1 MFESV
6 TILDIFLSV
15 LILFAAYCSGIY
27 LLQKIYHLSVQE
39 AKAIIW
45 QKIRDALP
53 GAQPNIPMKEE
64 TLVEILDVTEKF
76 SEISRKNTVWTYNNF
91 SEIPF
96 LRVEVMDS
104 GFENHW
110 SIMESNI
117 SRVLQKLFTYQ
128 GADGDFYV
136 TYERTV
142 TENLYRIVVYWAT
155 SQRSQKA
162 LEKLRRNIMEYRRR
176 VEMEK
181 TAPFID
187 EKLEDEMD
195 GSPNG

>member
-6 TILDIFLSV
+6 TILDIFLMV

>member
-6 TILDIFLSV
+6 TILDIFLMV

-64 TLVEILDVTEKF
+64 TLGEILDVTEKF

>member
-1 MFESV
+1 M
-6 TILDIFLSV
+6 V

>member
-1 MFESV
+1 
-6 TILDIFLSV
+6 
-15 LILFAAYCSGIY
+15 
-27 LLQKIYHLSVQE
+27 
-39 AKAIIW
+39 
-45 QKIRDALP
+45 
-53 GAQPNIPMKEE
+53 
-64 TLVEILDVTEKF
+64 
-76 SEISRKNTVWTYNNF
+76 
-91 SEIPF
+91 
-96 LRVEVMDS
+96 
-104 GFENHW
+104 
-110 SIMESNI
+110 MESNI